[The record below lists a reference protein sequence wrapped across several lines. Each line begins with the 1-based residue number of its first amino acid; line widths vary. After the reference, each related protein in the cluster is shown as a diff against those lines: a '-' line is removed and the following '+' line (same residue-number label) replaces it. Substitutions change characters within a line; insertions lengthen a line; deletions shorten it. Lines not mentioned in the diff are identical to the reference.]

1 MLKRSTPYMLNK
13 WGDLIEVKSGH
24 HPYLLDNHS
33 STPISDQIEQ
43 LLQNRPED
51 LIWYYENTNNKSVSK
66 DLITLLAIVYS
77 SNANSYEDQYGNFL
91 IRLAAALNNQID
103 LSLVSCDGIQAENLI
118 KSLNDRV
125 NEEFIRV
132 RTSHMTMPSTANQ
145 NIYFR
150 IGSKYT
156 NWFDAIWKTVYK
168 YKNWIDSVTIVT
180 DLKSKGKETYYRFE
194 NTVAD
199 EMPIEEFL
207 MLKGNPLVES
217 LKYRI
222 Y

>member
-1 MLKRSTPYMLNK
+1 MLKKSTPYMLNK
-13 WGDLIEVKSGH
+13 WGDLIEVESGH

-43 LLQNRPED
+43 LLKNRPED
-51 LIWYYENTNNKSVSK
+51 LIWYYENTNNKSVSR
-66 DLITLLAIVYS
+66 DIITFLAAAYNS
-77 SNANSYEDQYGNFL
+77 DAKSYEDQYGNFL
-91 IRLAAALNNQID
+91 VRLANALDGQVDI
-103 LSLVSCDGIQAENLI
+103 SSISCDTIQVEDSI

-156 NWFDAIWKTVYK
+156 NWFDAIWRIVYK

-180 DLKSKGKETYYRFE
+180 DLRSRGKETYYRFGKE
-194 NTVAD
+194 AAD
-199 EMPIEEFL
+199 EMPTEKFL
-207 MLKGNPLVES
+207 ILKGNPLVES